1 MFYRTVFPISGL
13 SIKTPIMNPK
23 PQPTAAMK
31 KKGMTKETR
40 RERNRITA
48 KESRERK
55 EKYITELE
63 KSLQQAKERIAQ
75 LEYEA
80 SGICPIKSEDILRQ
94 QQQQAASDIFFI
106 HTSQGYQQLNPEQMG
121 FFD

>member
-1 MFYRTVFPISGL
+1 MS
-13 SIKTPIMNPK
+13 
-23 PQPTAAMK
+23 
-31 KKGMTKETR
+31 KETR

-55 EKYITELE
+55 VKHIAELE
-63 KSLQQAKERIAQ
+63 EDLKHAKERVAQ

-80 SGICPIKSEDILRQ
+80 SGICPIKSDDIIR
-94 QQQQAASDIFFI
+94 QQQQAASDVFFI